1 MGAAGTKTKKTAE
14 KAAPS
19 PRSGASPDA
28 RFSEV
33 SSVFKHVGDPGC
45 LSILFAVSEED
56 RSVAEIGSVLEQ
68 DPSAM
73 VYHLALLRHVGLIL
87 PGRTG
92 KQDLY
97 SLTDRGRR
105 VVELARW
112 LALDE
117 QPPDEAP
124 VTTSIDPALLKDM
137 GGMVDDPV
145 GWFLT
150 RNPEFQ
156 WRRPI
161 ELLGTPDEEWL
172 RNRILAAKLGMF
184 S

>member
-1 MGAAGTKTKKTAE
+1 MSSSTWAIPFSLAYGFALAE
-14 KAAPS
+14 
-19 PRSGASPDA
+19 
-28 RFSEV
+28 
-33 SSVFKHVGDPGC
+33 
-45 LSILFAVSEED
+45 EE
-56 RSVAEIGSVLEQ
+56 RSVAEIGSALEQ
-68 DPSAM
+68 APSAM
-73 VYHLALLRHVGLIL
+73 TYHLALLRHIGLIL
-87 PGRTG
+87 PGRMG

-117 QPPDEAP
+117 QPRDEAP
-124 VTTSIDPALLKDM
+124 VTTSIDPALRKDM

-150 RNPEFQ
+150 RNSEFE

-161 ELLGTPDEEWL
+161 ELLGPL
-172 RNRILAAKLGMF
+172 RRTRG
-184 S
+184 